1 MMEPELRKIA
11 SSVSGSASR
20 IAAARLLLDA
30 LHDDPRVR
38 RKALKTVLDR
48 TEGKPARVQRVTS
61 LTVSDPAAMLE
72 QARLEAQ
79 QAVVGHGCAAAGH
92 DR

>member
-1 MMEPELRKIA
+1 MEPELRKIA
-11 SSVSGSASR
+11 SKRSGSASR

-38 RKALKTVLDR
+38 RQALRTVLDR

-61 LTVSDPAAMLE
+61 VSVPDPAAILE
-72 QARLEAQ
+72 RARLEAR
-79 QAVVGHGCAAAGH
+79 QAVAGHGCAAAAR